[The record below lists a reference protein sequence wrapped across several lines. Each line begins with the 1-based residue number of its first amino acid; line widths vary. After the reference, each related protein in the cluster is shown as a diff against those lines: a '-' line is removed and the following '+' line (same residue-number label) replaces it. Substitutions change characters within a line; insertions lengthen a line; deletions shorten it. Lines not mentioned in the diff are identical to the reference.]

1 MGTAHLRGDA
11 VNGLLLLDVDGV
23 LNPYKIPSAALERAG
38 YQCRITTI
46 VSGTYPVW
54 INPAHGQ
61 LLGQLA
67 EETGLE
73 LAWVTKWGELANRH
87 LAPRLGL
94 PSLPVIDFDHG
105 DPAWKF
111 PVVLAYA
118 AGRPLA
124 WLDDELSVLG
134 DRAAF
139 LAQRGVA
146 PTLLRD
152 VDPMRGLH
160 LDDLRAV
167 RRWALG

>member
-1 MGTAHLRGDA
+1 M
-11 VNGLLLLDVDGV
+11 NGLLLLDVDGV
-23 LNPYKIPSAALERAG
+23 LNPYKISSAALEQAG
-38 YQCRITTI
+38 YQRRITTI
-46 VSGTYPVW
+46 TSGTYPVW
-54 INPAHGQ
+54 INSAHGQ

-73 LAWVTKWGELANRH
+73 LAWVTKWGEQANQH

-94 PSLPVIDFDHG
+94 PRLPVIDFDHG

-111 PVVLAYA
+111 PAVLAYA

-124 WLDDELSVLG
+124 WLDDELGALG

-139 LAQRGVA
+139 LAGRGEV

-152 VDPMRGLH
+152 VDPLHGLLGED
-160 LDDLRAV
+160 LDAV